1 MLCHEDRA
9 GPTGML
15 RVSGDNE
22 LPAKEHVLGEAGALA
37 TALGSRGRGDAR
49 NRRVSKFPEIFWVS
63 V

>member
-1 MLCHEDRA
+1 
-9 GPTGML
+9 ML